1 MRIAVMGAGAVGGYI
16 GGLLA
21 RAGHQVH
28 LIARGEHLRA
38 LQGRGLRVESARS
51 GAFTVSC
58 PATSRPAD
66 VGVVDLVL
74 FCVKTYS
81 NEEAIPSIA
90 PLVGPETAIL
100 TLQNGVDNGE
110 RLAAVYGAHR
120 VMAGAIYVESR
131 LKEPGVVVQSG
142 PLCRVVF
149 GELDGGETP
158 RGRRWEGVLRQAGV
172 DATFTTEVQ
181 KELWSKFLFIASMS
195 GVACLARAPIGEWM
209 EFPPTRD
216 LFERA
221 MREVEAVARAM
232 GIPLD
237 ADIVP
242 RTLEVTYRFRKE
254 ALSSMQVDLYQGKRL
269 EIDALSGAVSRFG
282 RKVGVPTP
290 IHDTIS
296 AVLSFAD
303 RQARRRLERRD
314 EEEKG

>member
-1 MRIAVMGAGAVGGYI
+1 
-16 GGLLA
+16 
-21 RAGHQVH
+21 
-28 LIARGEHLRA
+28 
-38 LQGRGLRVESARS
+38 
-51 GAFTVSC
+51 
-58 PATSRPAD
+58 
-66 VGVVDLVL
+66 
-74 FCVKTYS
+74 
-81 NEEAIPSIA
+81 
-90 PLVGPETAIL
+90 
-100 TLQNGVDNGE
+100 
-110 RLAAVYGAHR
+110 
-120 VMAGAIYVESR
+120 
-131 LKEPGVVVQSG
+131 
-142 PLCRVVF
+142 
-149 GELDGGETP
+149 
-158 RGRRWEGVLRQAGV
+158 V